1 VIQPEPDGQVEQE
14 RHADPDEGPDPAS
27 FSDTLCALPPPT
39 KRISIHNRTS
49 TMLKKPVHIHHS
61 PIFTSPKNDKTHGRE
76 AVGSRLEQI
85 HLASRQGLTYSRLT
99 STARLP
105 GALQDMGAP

>member
-1 VIQPEPDGQVEQE
+1 
-14 RHADPDEGPDPAS
+14 
-27 FSDTLCALPPPT
+27 
-39 KRISIHNRTS
+39 
-49 TMLKKPVHIHHS
+49 M
-61 PIFTSPKNDKTHGRE
+61 
-76 AVGSRLEQI
+76 GSRLEQI